1 MKPLNRKV
9 VSFASRFSSLAAFV
23 FLAVAGCNGEPLA
36 TQQGYFLGSINI
48 PAYGGWVGD
57 TVRVTADAET
67 GFFVFV
73 GTAIDLKVRWT
84 SSDPTVFTV
93 IADGSETTQFAKL
106 KMVGAGTATLTV
118 NVDDTRID
126 PKSNVSS
133 ASSTVTVTQ
142 KGVMR
147 VSPKTATIAIG
158 ATKDFNIGFVTT
170 SGGSA
175 ANPRFAFD
183 FTVSNGNVTSL
194 VKTGTLTVADPPVAT
209 LKGLAA
215 GTIKLIVRAYDQTD
229 KLRQGKVYFE
239 DTAVVTVSPTVATVV
254 VDPNPKTL
262 QVGFDHVFT
271 ATLKD
276 NSGATLPST
285 TTTVTWSVLDQALA
299 TVDQTGRVTALA
311 VGSTKVKVTTAEGVS
326 GTADIVIEAA
336 PFNPNVVRVV
346 VTPDSVAL
354 RLSDVKCQFSAKAYD
369 ANGNEVQVAGFRWII
384 DDSTV
389 GSVDASGL
397 VTFKKVGFTAVRAF
411 YGNDANAPGGSG
423 SLTVNPNTP

>member
-1 MKPLNRKV
+1 M
-9 VSFASRFSSLAAFV
+9 
-23 FLAVAGCNGEPLA
+23 
-36 TQQGYFLGSINI
+36 TY
-48 PAYGGWVGD
+48 
-57 TVRVTADAET
+57 
-67 GFFVFV
+67 
-73 GTAIDLKVRWT
+73 
-84 SSDPTVFTV
+84 
-93 IADGSETTQFAKL
+93 
-106 KMVGAGTATLTV
+106 
-118 NVDDTRID
+118 TRID

-397 VTFKKVGFTAVRAF
+397 VTFKKVGLT
-411 YGNDANAPGGSG
+411 GGARF
-423 SLTVNPNTP
+423 LWQ